1 MMRAWLAA
9 HRSGVIAATSGTV
22 VTALITTVAIVSGGY
37 SAQRIDLG
45 DGSVWVSNSSDEVV
59 GRANTQVF
67 QLDSV
72 IGAASPDI
80 DIEQS
85 GNTVLVTDRRTS
97 SIDIIDPAT
106 STVAE
111 TVPLPPAED
120 SEVRIAADDIVISA
134 DGDVWT
140 IPVDDLDDFD
150 ASADPELTLGPGT
163 VTSVDDLGRM
173 TAFTPATSTLSVV
186 DTRSGTVVQTQR
198 LPGIAADADVAVTSV
213 GGAWAVLDRSA
224 RSLTLATGTIAL
236 EPYLASGAGARLQQS
251 SSTGT
256 AILLAHRGGLLSI
269 PTSSG
274 SPEVILDDRAGA
286 PSVPIV
292 AGGCSYA
299 AWSDA
304 SAWRDCGAARDQT
317 RQLSGASGNLTLRF
331 RENAGVV
338 VLNDSASGDT
348 WAVQDD
354 YRLID
359 NWDELIDQTPKE
371 QTTEQPDP
379 DEEPEFEK
387 TQQEPVAEDD
397 EFGARPGRSTTLPV
411 LANDYDPNGD
421 VLTASILTAPPED
434 TARVDVVSSSQQ
446 LLLTLPAT
454 ASGTVTFEYA
464 VSDGRGGRDE
474 ATVTVTVRGDEE
486 NSPPEQL
493 HDTRAAVPDKGRVST
508 QVLTDW
514 FDPDGDA
521 IFLSEAIV
529 PSPDRVAFKPD
540 GTVIFSDYAGGTREV
555 QIGLAVSDGRA
566 TGSGTLAVKVMP
578 AGTVPIIADPF
589 VVAGHVGESLTV
601 LPLPHVHGGTGA
613 VRLASVP
620 AKPGVEIVPDFDA
633 GTFQF
638 TSDKAGTF
646 YVDYG
651 VTDGVK
657 TASGMVR
664 IDVAIRP
671 TDSLVPITVPH
682 TAFVRAQ
689 SEATIDVLATDID
702 PSGGVLLLT
711 GVLDLPSETGMR
723 VEILEQ
729 RLLRIT
735 LTRPLENATAS
746 FGYRVSNGLAE
757 ADGRVTVIE
766 VPQPDRRQVPIANP
780 DTASVRVG
788 DAIDIPVLANDEQP
802 DGDPLT
808 LDAEIQKRP
817 RGSGLAFASG
827 QTLRYLAPDT
837 PGNYT
842 VVYRVNA
849 PDGQFANGEVT
860 ISVREVDLASNRPPV
875 PRVVTA
881 RVLAGD
887 TVRVTIPLVGV
898 DPDGDSVQLLG
909 EDSNPE
915 KGAVTDAGAD
925 WLEYSSGE
933 YSTGTDT
940 FTYSVIDALGARATG
955 TVRVGISARLDGSR
969 NPIAVPDVVMARPG
983 STVLV
988 RVLANDSDPDG
999 GALAVSGVE
1008 ANSTNA
1014 AATASIDGE
1023 VIEVGVPA
1031 EPGNY
1036 GFVYSIENPRGGT
1049 SSTFLTVQARTD
1061 APLSR
1066 PIARDTVLTLSDV
1079 LDHETID
1086 VDVLANVFFA
1096 DGPATDLTLRVL
1108 PGFGSSAVVTRSDR
1122 VRVDVGTRS
1131 QIIPFSVTHPDDPT
1145 ITAYAFIWVPGY
1157 GDALPQLKRTAPRIQ
1172 VDSGASVTIDIE
1184 DYVVAVEGRRVRLTD
1199 SGSVRATHA
1208 DGSELAVDEDTI
1220 RFRSAEK
1227 YFGPASVS
1235 FEVTDAVA
1243 GDDDKTRVATIVL
1256 PITVL
1261 PRENQPPS
1269 FAGGTIEFE
1278 PGQSKTIRLT
1288 GLTSYPYPDDV
1299 DQLRYSVEDPAPLD
1313 FAAPTIDGDELTLRA
1328 DRDADTG
1335 SQTSVTIA
1343 VRDDVNEG
1351 SSGRIVLRVVPSTR
1365 PIAVPAA
1372 DTAIAPRGTTT
1383 TVDVLANDEA
1393 TNPFPDTP
1401 LRVLRVTGLDSSSL
1415 PEGVSVVPSDD
1426 NSSLQVSVGAQ
1437 AAPVDTN
1444 LQYQI
1449 ADATDDPSRYA
1460 WGTIRI
1466 SVQDRPDPVT
1476 GLSVTS
1482 FGDGVLTTTFTAAA
1496 FNNSAISGYG
1506 VSLLSAATG
1515 DVVSS
1520 TECAATTCTLQTPGN
1535 GEANA
1540 VFVRV
1545 TAQNG
1550 IGSSDAAQTSTA
1562 VWSDVVPPAP
1572 TGLTAAPLDGGLR
1585 IGWDAVGVPGGGTAV
1600 SSYVVAVGGVELGEL
1615 AAADICSAG
1624 RCSIDQGGLA
1634 NGTTVAFTVSA
1645 RNGAYPALSSWT
1657 SASGAG
1663 VPFGAPMA
1671 VSIDVASDAA
1681 SGAVTVSWAPFA
1693 SNGDAIQGYYVQRLD
1708 DTASGAGLPA
1718 VPTGAAA
1725 CSVTSP
1731 APGTVSPPRGIVES
1745 LPGDA
1750 GSARFDGLTEDDTS
1764 YNFVVW
1770 GYNRA
1775 GCTPTGVAGSVVRP
1789 APGPITSIDA
1799 SVEPA
1804 DYAQDLVI
1812 RDVGAGSS
1820 TSTFQIRLVD
1830 AAGDAITAAQDFSG
1844 RGVPRRLF
1852 DRSYGETLRFQVRGC
1867 SAWGS
1872 CGPWSGVAPVDPQP
1886 SLTWELPG
1894 RDFTPPDAEN
1904 DGTGTWSWTNDP
1916 ANGDG
1921 HPASYRCRVDADG
1934 SEWFAAD
1941 SPTTCR
1947 IPGMDPSADPPAAV
1961 RLEITIDGLTRTY
1974 TQ

>member
-1 MMRAWLAA
+1 M
-9 HRSGVIAATSGTV
+9 IAATSGTV
-22 VTALITTVAIVSGGY
+22 VTALITTVAIMSGGY

-67 QLDSV
+67 ELDTV
-72 IGAASPDI
+72 IGAANRDI
-80 DIEQS
+80 DVVQS
-85 GNTVLVTDRRTS
+85 GTTVLVTDRRTS
-97 SIDIIDPAT
+97 AVDIIDPAT

-120 SEVRIAADDIVISA
+120 SEVRIAGDDVVISA
-134 DGDVWT
+134 GGDVWT
-140 IPVDDLDDFD
+140 EPVRDLDDFD
-150 ASADPELTLGPGT
+150 ASSEPELSLGPGT
-163 VTSVDDLGRM
+163 VTSVDDSGRM
-173 TAFTPATSTLSVV
+173 TAFTPATGTLSVV
-186 DTRSGTVVQTQR
+186 DTASGTVVQSE
-198 LPGIAADADVAVTSV
+198 LLSGIDAEADVAVTSV
-213 GGAWAVLDRSA
+213 GGAWAVLDRSS
-224 RSLTLATGTIAL
+224 RSIVLATGTIDLA
-236 EPYLASGAGARLQQS
+236 PYMASGSEAQLQQAS
-251 SSTGT
+251 SAGT
-256 AILLAHRGGLLSI
+256 SILLAHRGGLLSI
-269 PTSSG
+269 PISSG
-274 SPEVILDDRAGA
+274 NPSSLVTDRAGA

-304 SAWRDCGAARDQT
+304 IAWNACGTTTAPT
-317 RQLSGASGNLTLRF
+317 RELGGASGGLTLRF

-338 VLNDSASGDT
+338 VLNDTASGDT

-359 NWDELIDQTPKE
+359 NWDELIDQTPKQE
-371 QTTEQPDP
+371 TTEQNDP
-379 DEEPEFEK
+379 EIEPEFEK
-387 TQQEPVAEDD
+387 NQQKPVAEDD

-421 VLTASILTAPPED
+421 VLTVSDVTQPSDDAG
-434 TARVDVVSSSQQ
+434 RVDIVSSNQQ

-454 ASGTVTFEYA
+454 ASGTMTFGYTVT
-464 VSDGRGGRDE
+464 DGRGGRAE
-474 ATVTVTVRGDEE
+474 AIVTVTVRSDEE
-486 NSPPEQL
+486 NSPPRQL

-521 IFLSEAIV
+521 MFLSEAIA
-529 PSPDRVAFKPD
+529 PASDRVAFKPD
-540 GTVIFSDYAGGTREV
+540 GTVIFTDLTGGTRKV
-555 QIGLAVSDGRA
+555 QVGLAVSDGRE
-566 TGSGTLAVKVMP
+566 TGSGTLVVKVMP

-589 VVAGHVGESLTV
+589 VAAGHVGESLTV
-601 LPLPHVHGGTGA
+601 LPLPHVHGGTGT

-620 AKPGVEIVPDFDA
+620 AKPGVDIVPDFDA
-633 GTFQF
+633 GSFQF
-638 TSDKAGTF
+638 TSETAGTF

-651 VTDGVK
+651 VTDGVE
-657 TASGMVR
+657 TASGIVR
-664 IDVAIRP
+664 IDVTLRP

-702 PSGGVLLLT
+702 PGGGVLLLT
-711 GVLDLPSETGMR
+711 GVLDLPRESGMR

-746 FGYRVSNGLAE
+746 FGYRVSNGLAD

-766 VPQPDRRQVPIANP
+766 VPQPERRQVPIANP

-860 ISVREVDLASNRPPV
+860 ISVREIDRASNRAPV

-887 TVRVTIPLVGV
+887 TVRITVPLVGV

-915 KGAVTDAGAD
+915 KGSVTDAGAD
-925 WLEYSSGE
+925 WLEYTSGE

-940 FTYSVIDALGARATG
+940 FTYSVIDSLGARATG
-955 TVRVGISARLDGSR
+955 PVRVGISARLDGSR
-969 NPIAVPDVVMARPG
+969 NPIAVPDVVAARPG

-999 GALAVSGVE
+999 GALAVTAVE
-1008 ANSTNA
+1008 PNSTNA
-1014 AATASIDGE
+1014 AATASIDDDIVE
-1023 VIEVGVPA
+1023 VNVPA
-1031 EPGNY
+1031 DPGSY

-1079 LDHETID
+1079 LGHETID

-1108 PGFGSSAVVTRSDR
+1108 PGFGSSAAVTRSER
-1122 VRVDVGTRS
+1122 VRVEVGTRS

-1157 GDALPQLKRTAPRIQ
+1157 GDALPQLKRTAPRIE

-1184 DYVVAVEGRRVRLTD
+1184 DYVVAVDGRQVRLTD
-1199 SGSVRATHA
+1199 SGTVRATHA
-1208 DGSELAVDEDTI
+1208 DGSELVVDDDTI

-1256 PITVL
+1256 PITVV

-1288 GLTSYPYPDDV
+1288 GLTSYPYPDDL
-1299 DQLRYSVEDPAPLD
+1299 DELRYSVEDPAPVG
-1313 FAAPTIDGDELTLRA
+1313 FATPSIDGDELTLRA
-1328 DRDADTG
+1328 DRGADTG
-1335 SQTSVTIA
+1335 SETSVTIS
-1343 VRDDVNEG
+1343 VRDDVNDG
-1351 SSGRIVLRVVPSTR
+1351 SSGRIVLRVVPSTL

-1372 DTAIAPRGTTT
+1372 DTAVAPRGTTT
-1383 TVDVLANDEA
+1383 TVDVLKNDEA

-1401 LRVLRVTGLDSSSL
+1401 LRVLRVSGLDSSTL
-1415 PEGVSVVPSDD
+1415 PDGVTIVPSADK
-1426 NSSLQVSVGAQ
+1426 SSLQVSVSEQ

-1482 FGDGVLTTTFTAAA
+1482 FGDGVLTTTFTAAG
-1496 FNNSAISGYG
+1496 FNNSAISGYD

-1520 TECAATTCTLQTPGN
+1520 TACAATTCTLATPGN

-1540 VFVRV
+1540 VRVRV
-1545 TAQNG
+1545 TARNG
-1550 IGSSDAAQTSTA
+1550 IGSSDAAETSTA

-1600 SSYVVAVGGVELGEL
+1600 GSYVVAVGGVELGEL

-1624 RCSIDQGGLA
+1624 RCSIDQGGLS
-1634 NGTTVAFTVSA
+1634 NGSTVAFTVSA

-1671 VSIDVASDAA
+1671 VSVDVVSDAG
-1681 SGAVTVSWAPFA
+1681 SGAVSVTWAPFA
-1693 SNGDAIQGYYVQRLD
+1693 ANGDAIQGYYVQRLA
-1708 DTASGAGLPA
+1708 DTAPGAALPE
-1718 VPTGAAA
+1718 VPTGSAG
-1725 CSVTSP
+1725 CSVSSP
-1731 APGTVSPPRGIVES
+1731 APGTVSPPRGAVQA
-1745 LPGDA
+1745 LPADA
-1750 GSARFDGLTEDDTS
+1750 GSARFEGLTADDTS

-1775 GCTPTGVAGSVVRP
+1775 GCAATAVAGSVVRP
-1789 APGPITSIDA
+1789 GPGAISSIDA
-1799 SVEPA
+1799 SVEPFE
-1804 DYAQDLVI
+1804 YTQDLVI
-1812 RDVGAGSS
+1812 RGVGAGSS

-1830 AAGDAITAAQDFSG
+1830 AAGEPVTAAQDFSG

-1867 SAWGS
+1867 SAWGT
-1872 CGPWSGVAPVDPQP
+1872 CGPWSGVAPSDAQP

-1894 RDFTPPDAEN
+1894 RDYARPDAEN
-1904 DGTGTWSWTNDP
+1904 GGTDGTWSWTNDP

-1921 HPASYRCRVDADG
+1921 HPASYRCGVDADG
-1934 SEWFAAD
+1934 AEWFAAD

-1947 IPGMDPSADPPAAV
+1947 IPGLDPAADPPVPV

-1974 TQ
+1974 SQ